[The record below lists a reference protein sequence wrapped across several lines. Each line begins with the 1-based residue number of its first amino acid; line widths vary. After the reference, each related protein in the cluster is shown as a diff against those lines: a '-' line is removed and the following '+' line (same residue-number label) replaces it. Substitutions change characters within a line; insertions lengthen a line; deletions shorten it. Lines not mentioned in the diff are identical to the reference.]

1 MLEGVVMKSE
11 EKLIWNIENN
21 SELTVNDIINNSG
34 IMQDYPANEVVT
46 LINTVSYL
54 KDSVPLNILG
64 KIRGSMASE

>member
-1 MLEGVVMKSE
+1 MKSE

-46 LINTVSYL
+46 LINAVSYL

-64 KIRGSMASE
+64 KIRGSMAGE

>member
-1 MLEGVVMKSE
+1 MKSE

-21 SELTVNDIINNSG
+21 IELTVNDIINNSG

-46 LINTVSYL
+46 LINAVSYL

>member
-1 MLEGVVMKSE
+1 MKPE

-34 IMQDYPANEVVT
+34 VMGNYPLDEVVT
-46 LINTVSYL
+46 LINAVSYL

-64 KIRGSMASE
+64 KIRSSIESE

>member
-46 LINTVSYL
+46 LINAVSYL
-54 KDSVPLNILG
+54 KDTQPQKKLG

>member
-1 MLEGVVMKSE
+1 MKPE

-34 IMQDYPANEVVT
+34 VMENYPLDEVVT
-46 LINTVSYL
+46 FINAVSYL

-64 KIRGSMASE
+64 KIRSSIASE

>member
-1 MLEGVVMKSE
+1 MKPE

-34 IMQDYPANEVVT
+34 VMRNYPVDEVVI
-46 LINTVSYL
+46 LINAVSYL

-64 KIRGSMASE
+64 KIRSSIASE

>member
-1 MLEGVVMKSE
+1 MLEGGVMKSE
-11 EKLIWNIENN
+11 EKLIWNIEYN

-46 LINTVSYL
+46 LINAVSYL

>member
-1 MLEGVVMKSE
+1 MKPE

-34 IMQDYPANEVVT
+34 VMENYPVDEVVT
-46 LINTVSYL
+46 LINAVSYL

>member
-46 LINTVSYL
+46 LINAVSYL

-64 KIRGSMASE
+64 KIRGSMAGE

>member
-21 SELTVNDIINNSG
+21 IELTVNDIINNSG

-46 LINTVSYL
+46 LINAVSYL

>member
-1 MLEGVVMKSE
+1 MKPE

-34 IMQDYPANEVVT
+34 VMKNYPLDEVVT
-46 LINTVSYL
+46 LINAVSYL

-64 KIRGSMASE
+64 KIRSSIASE

>member
-1 MLEGVVMKSE
+1 MKSE

-46 LINTVSYL
+46 LLNAVSYL